1 MYEFKYFWIQKYM
14 NSWNSWIH
22 GLWIHM
28 FSEFINYVLWIR
40 CVIQSCY
47 LLRWDAAALP
57 TWQGSFPVLP
67 LAAQHWQATF
77 HCLEVPLWLCPQWV
91 AFETESRKG
100 CWLNE
105 LQLQVAKS
113 RNRIDHLNSPCTH
126 TGIKYNHDRFWVNFR
141 LIFNAFVVWGLALI
155 LRPDSNSELHGC
167 WGPGCMIG
175 QGGFNC
181 TFLFQE
187 LKSRTWSH
195 GLGPSA
201 SAMRTPSVHFSLH
214 FMSSAMNS

>member
-1 MYEFKYFWIQKYM
+1 MLIQKKSPNSYGQEQLVTYEFIYEFIIFFEFIYEFNDFYEFIYECRYEFKYFWIQKYM

-126 TGIKYNHDRFWVNFR
+126 WHKI
-141 LIFNAFVVWGLALI
+141 
-155 LRPDSNSELHGC
+155 
-167 WGPGCMIG
+167 
-175 QGGFNC
+175 
-181 TFLFQE
+181 
-187 LKSRTWSH
+187 
-195 GLGPSA
+195 
-201 SAMRTPSVHFSLH
+201 
-214 FMSSAMNS
+214 